1 MCQAGRVSD
10 WTDLEADAL
19 RITGDLIRIDTS
31 NYGDGSGPTERPAAE
46 YVVEELHAVG
56 LAATLIESAPGRASV
71 VVRIPGRDRTRGGL
85 VVHGHLDVVPANPT
99 DWSVDP
105 FGAVERDGMIWG
117 RGAVDMKSTD
127 AMMLANLRR
136 LARQSLVPPRDLV
149 FAFFADEE
157 QGGVLGADWLV
168 NHHPEVF
175 AGCTEAISEVG
186 GYSITLPVAGSD
198 QTRRAYLLQTAEKGL
213 MWVHLRATG
222 RAGHGSLPNDSNAI
236 VRLAEA
242 ITRISAYHWPVE
254 YVASV
259 QELFDG
265 VTEIT
270 GITPADD
277 LERFLDL
284 LGGARGFVAATLRDS
299 ANFTRLDAGYKN
311 NVIPGEA
318 TAHLDCRFLP
328 GHQDLLLATIRE
340 LAGEHVEVVIDHVGT
355 SLDAPRHAGLIDK
368 MQAAIE
374 AEDPGSALLPYCL
387 SAGTDN
393 KWLDRLGIAG
403 YGFAPLRLP
412 PDLDFSALFH
422 GVDER
427 VPIDAVRFGT
437 RVLCRLLEDC

>member
-1 MCQAGRVSD
+1 MTD

-19 RITGDLIRIDTS
+19 RLTRELIRIDTS
-31 NYGDGSGPTERPAAE
+31 NYGDGSGPTERVAAE
-46 YVVEELHAVG
+46 YVVSQLQQVG
-56 LAATLIESAPGRASV
+56 LAPMLIESAPGRASV
-71 VVRIPGRDRTRGGL
+71 VVRVPGADPARGGL
-85 VVHGHLDVVPANPT
+85 VVHGHLDVVPANAA
-99 DWSVDP
+99 DWTVHP
-105 FGAVERDGMIWG
+105 FSAAERDGMIWG
-117 RGAVDMKSTD
+117 RGAVDMKSMD

-136 LARQSLVPPRDLV
+136 IARERIVPPRDLV

-168 NHHPEVF
+168 THRPELF
-175 AGCTEAISEVG
+175 EGCTEAISEVG
-186 GYSITLPVAGSD
+186 GYSITLPVAGTD

-213 MWVHLRATG
+213 AWLRLRAAG
-222 RAGHGSLPNDSNAI
+222 RAGHGSLPNDENAI

-242 ITRISAYHWPVE
+242 ITRINGHRWPRE

-259 QELFDG
+259 QALFDG
-265 VTEIT
+265 VAEIT
-270 GITPADD
+270 GIAPDAD
-277 LERFLDL
+277 LERFLDM
-284 LGGARGFVAATLRDS
+284 LGGARGFVAATLTDS

-328 GHQDLLLATIRE
+328 GHQDQLLATIRA
-340 LAGEHVEVVIDHVGT
+340 LAGEHIEVLVDHIGI
-355 SLDAPRHAGLIDK
+355 SLDAPRNSPFVTRMH
-368 MQAAIE
+368 AAIE

-393 KWLDRLGIAG
+393 KWLHRLGITG

-412 PDLDFSALFH
+412 PDLDFSGLFH

-427 VPIDAVRFGT
+427 VPVDAVRFGT
-437 RVLCRLLEDC
+437 RVLRRLLADC

>member
-1 MCQAGRVSD
+1 MSD

-168 NHHPEVF
+168 DHHPEIF

-437 RVLCRLLEDC
+437 RVLRRLLEDC

>member
-168 NHHPEVF
+168 DHHPEIF